1 MTTQQLLNQ
10 IEDEEETTAQK
21 VLNQVQTECE
31 YGISCSDRIGC
42 LHCQRRAF
50 VLIRGSTK
58 FQAICRGWIE
68 RNKKE
73 EAKVS
78 KDKTCE
84 ICREKDD
91 NMDNCSMC
99 YKEFCYDCMDR
110 HPALLTDTCLRKGL
124 RCCITCLTEEEV
136 EEEEEREY
144 EYSYYG
150 KDEDTGEIMVA
161 GGGMGNGNAY
171 ATIKIVDDCTVLYR
185 EYGKNAWSE
194 VYRNSELEWCDEG
207 YNFDV
212 VPC

>member
-1 MTTQQLLNQ
+1 MTSPMT
-10 IEDEEETTAQK
+10 I
-21 VLNQVQTECE
+21 
-31 YGISCSDRIGC
+31 
-42 LHCQRRAF
+42 
-50 VLIRGSTK
+50 TK

-68 RNKKE
+68 RNK
-73 EAKVS
+73 
-78 KDKTCE
+78 
-84 ICREKDD
+84 
-91 NMDNCSMC
+91 
-99 YKEFCYDCMDR
+99 
-110 HPALLTDTCLRKGL
+110 
-124 RCCITCLTEEEV
+124 
-136 EEEEEREY
+136 EEEEREY

>member
-1 MTTQQLLNQ
+1 MERLSCNLLSLRPITVIVQKIEVLFGLPQNRTTAMTTTMTTAQQVLNQ
-10 IEDEEETTAQK
+10 I
-21 VLNQVQTECE
+21 QTECE

-68 RNKKE
+68 RTKK
-73 EAKVS
+73 
-78 KDKTCE
+78 
-84 ICREKDD
+84 
-91 NMDNCSMC
+91 
-99 YKEFCYDCMDR
+99 
-110 HPALLTDTCLRKGL
+110 
-124 RCCITCLTEEEV
+124 
-136 EEEEEREY
+136 EEEEREY
-144 EYSYYG
+144 EYSHCG
-150 KDEDTGEIMVA
+150 EDKDTGEIIVA
-161 GGGMGNGNAY
+161 GGGMMNGNAY
-171 ATIKIVDDCTVLYR
+171 ATIKIVDECTVLYR